1 MVEMSNL
8 PVQMTKSAWH
18 GLFWLLVVILL
29 LGLVSPIRAATT
41 ADYSIDWWTV
51 DGGGAESTG
60 GNYVLN
66 GTIGQSDASLA
77 LTGGFYT
84 VQGGFWDVALSAQT
98 EWRLYL
104 PLVTR

>member
-1 MVEMSNL
+1 MAKL
-8 PVQMTKSAWH
+8 PLQTGRLARHV
-18 GLFWLLVVILL
+18 LFWLLLAVLL
-29 LGLVSPIRAATT
+29 LGLVSPIRAAVS
-41 ADYSIDWWTV
+41 ADYTIGWWTV

-66 GTIGQSDASLA
+66 GTIGQPDASPA

-84 VQGGFWDVALSAQT
+84 VQGGFWGVALPAQT